1 MQEML
6 YNTFMNRKKRYNYV
20 REYYQEKFGE
30 RTLKICVD
38 GGFTCPNRDGT
49 KGRGGCIFCSE
60 QGSGELIMNKGNITN
75 QVKQYLTTYR
85 AKRAE
90 KFIVYFQNFTNT
102 YDTVENLK
110 QKYDAALIDERIV
123 GLEIGTRPDCI
134 TEEIVKLLSTYA
146 KKYYVCVELGLQT
159 SNDKVGE
166 LINRKYTTQDFQN
179 AVILL
184 RKYHIEVV
192 AHIMVGLPT
201 ETEKDIMNTVQF
213 LNKQDIQGIKIHS
226 TYVVKNTKLAQ
237 MYEQKT
243 YQALQLDDYI
253 EILLDI
259 ITHLRKDIVIYRI
272 SGDAPKDILIAP
284 YWNEHKMWI
293 LHTFEKR
300 MEGRDLWQGKEY
312 KD

>member
-1 MQEML
+1 MDM
-6 YNTFMNRKKRYNYV
+6 KKRYNYV
-20 REYYQEKFGE
+20 REYYKEKFGE

-60 QGSGELIMNKGNITN
+60 QGSGELIMNKGNITK

-85 AKRAE
+85 AERAE

-134 TEEIVKLLSTYA
+134 TEDIAKLLSTYA
-146 KKYYVCVELGLQT
+146 EKYYVCVELGLQT
-159 SNDKVGE
+159 SNDRIGE
-166 LINRKYTTQDFQN
+166 LINRKYTTRDFQN
-179 AVILL
+179 AVSLL

-192 AHIMVGLPT
+192 AHMMVGLPT
-201 ETEKDIMNTVQF
+201 ETEEDIINTVQF

-226 TYVVKNTKLAQ
+226 TYIVKNTKLAQ

-243 YQALQLDDYI
+243 YQALELDDYI
-253 EILLDI
+253 ETLLDI

-312 KD
+312 KA

>member
-1 MQEML
+1 MI
-6 YNTFMNRKKRYNYV
+6 YNTFMDMKKRYNYV
-20 REYYQEKFGE
+20 REYYKEKFGE

-60 QGSGELIMNKGNITN
+60 QGSGELIMNKGNITK

-85 AKRAE
+85 AERAE

-134 TEEIVKLLSTYA
+134 TEDIAKLLSTYA
-146 KKYYVCVELGLQT
+146 EKYYVCVELGFQT
-159 SNDKVGE
+159 SNDRIGE
-166 LINRKYTTQDFQN
+166 LINRKYTTRDFQN
-179 AVILL
+179 AVSLL

-192 AHIMVGLPT
+192 AHMMVGLPT
-201 ETEKDIMNTVQF
+201 ETEEDIINTVQF

-226 TYVVKNTKLAQ
+226 TYIVKNTKLAQ

-243 YQALQLDDYI
+243 YQALELDDYI
-253 EILLDI
+253 ETLLDI

-312 KD
+312 KA

>member
-1 MQEML
+1 MI
-6 YNTFMNRKKRYNYV
+6 YNTFMDMKKRYNYV
-20 REYYQEKFGE
+20 REYYKEKFGE

-60 QGSGELIMNKGNITN
+60 QGSGELIMNKGNITK

-85 AKRAE
+85 AERAE

-134 TEEIVKLLSTYA
+134 TEDIAKLLSTYA
-146 KKYYVCVELGLQT
+146 EKYYVCVELGLQT
-159 SNDKVGE
+159 SNDRIGE
-166 LINRKYTTQDFQN
+166 LINRKYTTRDFQN
-179 AVILL
+179 AVSLL

-192 AHIMVGLPT
+192 AHMMVGLPT
-201 ETEKDIMNTVQF
+201 ETEEDIINTVQF

-226 TYVVKNTKLAQ
+226 TYIVKNTKLAQ

-243 YQALQLDDYI
+243 YQALELDDYI
-253 EILLDI
+253 ETLLDI

-312 KD
+312 KA

>member
-1 MQEML
+1 MDM
-6 YNTFMNRKKRYNYV
+6 KKRYNYV
-20 REYYQEKFGE
+20 REYYKEKFGE

-60 QGSGELIMNKGNITN
+60 QGSGELIMNKGNITK

-85 AKRAE
+85 AERAE

-134 TEEIVKLLSTYA
+134 TEDIAKLLSTYA
-146 KKYYVCVELGLQT
+146 EKYYVCVELGFQT
-159 SNDKVGE
+159 SNDRIGE
-166 LINRKYTTQDFQN
+166 LINRKYTTRDFQN
-179 AVILL
+179 AVSLL

-192 AHIMVGLPT
+192 AHMMVGLPT
-201 ETEKDIMNTVQF
+201 ETEEDIINTVQF

-226 TYVVKNTKLAQ
+226 TYIVKNTKLAQ

-243 YQALQLDDYI
+243 YQALELDDYI
-253 EILLDI
+253 ETLLDI

-312 KD
+312 KA

>member
-1 MQEML
+1 MI
-6 YNTFMNRKKRYNYV
+6 YNTFMDMKKRYNYV
-20 REYYQEKFGE
+20 REYYKEKFGE

-60 QGSGELIMNKGNITN
+60 QGSGELIMNKGNNTK

-85 AKRAE
+85 AERAE

-134 TEEIVKLLSTYA
+134 TEDIAKLLSTYA
-146 KKYYVCVELGLQT
+146 EKYYVCVELGLQT
-159 SNDKVGE
+159 SNDRIGE
-166 LINRKYTTQDFQN
+166 LINRKYTTRDFQN
-179 AVILL
+179 AVSLL

-192 AHIMVGLPT
+192 AHMMVGLPT
-201 ETEKDIMNTVQF
+201 ETEEDIINTVQF

-226 TYVVKNTKLAQ
+226 TYIVKNTKLAQ

-243 YQALQLDDYI
+243 YQALELDDYI
-253 EILLDI
+253 ETLLDI

-312 KD
+312 KA